1 MDPRQVRAELD
12 RILHSPGFAH
22 SERMTRFLQCVV
34 ERKLAGRAD
43 ELKEYLLGVEV
54 FDRKP
59 DYDPRVD
66 PIVRVEARRL
76 RSKLEDY
83 YENHGAD
90 SEIVIELPK
99 GGYIPTMRPSGPAPP
114 VPSAPVERHRSV
126 AVLPITSNSRDAEHE
141 YLCEGITQEIIHALT
156 KATGLRVVAWQS
168 AARFSSKD
176 QDASSV
182 GRQLG
187 VSYVLRGTLRVSG
200 GRLRVL
206 AQLIDT
212 ANAEYIWSE
221 SYDRQIADVFD
232 IEQDI
237 SAAIVRALQ
246 TQIGV
251 CRRPTANHEV
261 YGLYLKGRYH
271 WNKRTEDGLRC
282 AVEHFQQ
289 AIELEPDFA
298 LGHAGLADA
307 YILLAD
313 YAADS
318 PSSVIGCA
326 RSSATR
332 ALSIDPTL
340 GEAESSLALIT
351 SLHDWDWDLAG
362 SHYRRAMELNPS
374 YATAYFWY
382 GLDYCALLGRFPEA
396 LQAAE
401 TAIQLDPLSSIL
413 RESIA
418 YIHLLSRQ
426 YQAAEAEYR
435 NLIAFDPVFYKAWT
449 GLSRA
454 LFFQGRYDEAIEALL
469 KGRALSGGL
478 PNQLAALGQTYA
490 CAGDLEKAREMLL
503 ELNEMTEH
511 HFVPQTCFAVIHVGL
526 GEKDLALEHL
536 KGAYGQR
543 ELPLATIGVHPLW
556 DSLRTHRDFK
566 ELLGKIGLH
575 ALA

>member
-1 MDPRQVRAELD
+1 MDPRQVRAEVD
-12 RILHSPGFAH
+12 RIVQSSGFAH
-22 SERMTRFLQCVV
+22 SERMARFLQCIV
-34 ERKLAGRAD
+34 ERTLAGRAD

-54 FDRKP
+54 FDRKH

-83 YENHGAD
+83 YENHGA
-90 SEIVIELPK
+90 EAGVVIELPK
-99 GGYIPTMRPSGPAPP
+99 GGYIPTIRPPGPAPT
-114 VPSAPVERHRSV
+114 SDAPTERTRSV
-126 AVLPITSNSRDAEHE
+126 AVLPITSNGRDAEYE

-156 KATGLRVVAWQS
+156 KATDLRVVAWHS
-168 AARFSSKD
+168 AARFSANED
-176 QDASSV
+176 VSSV

-187 VSYVLRGTLRVSG
+187 VCYVLRGTLRVSG
-200 GRLRVL
+200 GRLRLL

-212 ANAEYIWSE
+212 ATAEYVWSE
-221 SYDRQIADVFD
+221 SYDRRLADVFD

-237 SAAIVRALQ
+237 STSIVRELQ

-271 WNKRTEDGLRC
+271 WNKRTEDGLRR

-289 AIELEPDFA
+289 AIALDPDFA
-298 LGHAGLADA
+298 LGYAGLADA
-307 YILLAD
+307 QILLAD

-326 RSSATR
+326 RNAATR

-340 GEAESSLALIT
+340 GEAEASLALI
-351 SLHDWDWDLAG
+351 SCLHDWDWEKAG
-362 SHYRRAMELNPS
+362 NHYRRAMELNPS

-396 LQAAE
+396 LQAAR
-401 TAIQLDPLSSIL
+401 TAIQLDPLSSLL

-418 YIHLLSRQ
+418 YIYLLDRQ
-426 YQAAEAEYR
+426 FERAEKEYR
-435 NLIAFDPVFYKAWT
+435 DVIAFDPVFYKAWT
-449 GLSRA
+449 GLGRS
-454 LFFQGRYDEAIEALL
+454 LYFQGCYEEAIDAVL
-469 KGRALSGGL
+469 KGKSLSGGL
-478 PNQLAALGQTYA
+478 PNQLGALGQIYA
-490 CAGDLEKAREMLL
+490 CAGQPEKAYEMLS
-503 ELNEMTEH
+503 ELTRMAEY
-511 HFVPQTCFAVIHVGL
+511 HFVPQTSMAVVHLGL
-526 GEKDLALEHL
+526 GDHDSALQHL
-536 KGAYGQR
+536 KKAYGQR
-543 ELPLATIGVHPLW
+543 ELPLTTIGVHPLW
-556 DSLRTHRDFK
+556 DPIRKRPEFK
-566 ELLGKIGLH
+566 ELLGNLGLQ